1 MLIHEII
8 FIMIVTTIQISTTC
22 HADPTNET
30 INNASMFPAIL
41 VFGDST
47 IDTGN
52 NNYINTIIRANF
64 PPYGCNFPGH
74 HATGRFS
81 NGRLIP
87 DFIASLMGIKDTVPP
102 FLDPHLSDSDILT
115 GVCFASA
122 GSGYDNYTDL
132 ATLSLSVDK
141 QADMFRSY
149 MARLSRIVGDEKAA
163 KIVSEALVIVS
174 SGTNDFDINLYDMP
188 SPRIKLGVEGY
199 QDFIL
204 SGVHNFVQELYDIGC
219 RKIMVLGLPPIGCL
233 PVQMTFARQ
242 KQNERRCIDKQNS
255 DSQEYNQKLKKSLTD
270 IQSNLTG
277 SVIFY
282 ADIYGT
288 ILDMATNPQSYG
300 IKETTRGCCGTGEL
314 ELSYL
319 CNPLTRTC
327 PDANDYL
334 FWDDI
339 HPTQRAYLVVS
350 LSLVDQIL
358 HVLQ

>member
-1 MLIHEII
+1 MLIHEIMFMIITGIII
-8 FIMIVTTIQISTTC
+8 FATC
-22 HADPTNET
+22 HANATNET
-30 INNASMFPAIL
+30 ININLPIFPAIL

-74 HATGRFS
+74 NATGRFS
-81 NGRLIP
+81 NGKLIP

-122 GSGYDNYTDL
+122 GSGYDNLTDF
-132 ATLSLSVDK
+132 ATSSLTVAK
-141 QADMFRSY
+141 QADMLRSY
-149 MARLSRIVGDEKAA
+149 MARLSRIVGKEKAA
-163 KIVSEALVIVS
+163 KIVGEALVIVS
-174 SGTNDFDINLYDMP
+174 SGTNDFDFNLYDTP
-188 SPRIKLGVEGY
+188 SPHRKLGVEGY
-199 QDFIL
+199 QNYIL
-204 SGVHNFVQELYDIGC
+204 SSVHNFIQELYESGC
-219 RKIMVLGLPPIGCL
+219 RRIMVLGLPPIGCL
-233 PVQMTFARQ
+233 PIQMTMAMQ

-255 DSQEYNQKLKKSLTD
+255 DSEEYNQKLNQSLTD
-270 IQSNLTG
+270 LQSNLTG

-282 ADIYGT
+282 GDIYGA
-288 ILDMATNPQSYG
+288 LFDMATNPQKYG
-300 IKETTRGCCGTGEL
+300 IKETTRGCCGTGEM

-327 PDANDYL
+327 PDPNHFL

-339 HPTQRAYLVVS
+339 HPSQVAYLVIS
-350 LSLVDQIL
+350 LSLIDQIL
-358 HVLQ
+358 QVLH